1 MLSGRRSEIPSQ
13 WLPFVGR
20 RLGLARAL
28 SVLPD
33 DPEDLDLYHVVPTLS
48 SIGPLLGDSRQLEPR
63 AGGADVGLEG
73 AVNRAM
79 GELLERYAALAYDG
93 TGKVVASYRDLCS
106 GGHKVVPFDYLSL
119 YTREQFQRPG
129 FIFAKFTPDTPLG
142 WFAGTDLTDGSLVY
156 VPGQLISLGYRRAP
170 DEPSTC
176 FYSTSSGCALATS
189 PEGALLGGLLECIE
203 RDAFVIRWYARLPP
217 PVLPLD
223 PATVLGRHLGAQR
236 QGLELRLLDMTIDGS
251 VPVVGATCI
260 ERTDRPCFFILGC
273 AAALDVRTAARKA
286 LIEVGQGRP
295 FVKSLAY
302 QDKPAGEDTE
312 FKDFDSNV
320 GFFGDPS
327 HAHYVEWFSQ
337 NSTISERDSS
347 SRPDTNATPAEL
359 LRKLLG
365 RCSSMG
371 VTPIAFDL
379 TTPEMSDHGL
389 FASRVFVPEL
399 VPLCVSSAPF
409 LGHPRLQQLITKSE
423 SDGSAINI
431 PAWIP
436 HPFP

>member
-1 MLSGRRSEIPSQ
+1 MLSRRRSEIPSQ

-20 RLGLARAL
+20 KLGLARML
-28 SVLPD
+28 TVLPD
-33 DPEDLDLYHVVPTLS
+33 DPEDPDLYHVVPTLS
-48 SIGPLLGDSRQLEPR
+48 SIGPLLGDSRRLEPR

-93 TGKVVASYRDLCS
+93 TEKVVASYRDLCS
-106 GGHKVVPFDYLSL
+106 SGHQVVPFDYLCL
-119 YTREQFQRPG
+119 YAREQFQRPG
-129 FIFAKFTPDTPLG
+129 FIFAECTPDTPLG
-142 WFAGTDLTDGSLVY
+142 WFAGTNLTDGSLVY
-156 VPGQLISLGYRRAP
+156 VPGQLISLGYRRGP

-189 PEGALLGGLLECIE
+189 PEQALLGGLLECIE

-217 PVLPLD
+217 PGLALD
-223 PATVLGRHLGAQR
+223 PATLLGRHLGAQG

-260 ERTDRPCFFILGC
+260 ERTNRPCFFILGC
-273 AAALDVRTAARKA
+273 AAALDARTAARKA

-295 FVKSLAY
+295 FIKSLAY
-302 QDKPAGEDTE
+302 LDKPPGEDTE
-312 FKDFDSNV
+312 FRDFDSNV
-320 GFFGDPS
+320 RFFGDPS

-337 NSTISERDSS
+337 NPAISERDSGG
-347 SRPDTNATPAEL
+347 PDARANPAEL
-359 LRKLLG
+359 LRALLG
-365 RCSSMG
+365 RCSSMA

-409 LGHPRLQQLITKSE
+409 LGHPRMRQFMAKSD
-423 SDGSAINI
+423 SPAINI
-431 PAWIP
+431 PAWVP